1 MEDKQKEIAA
11 IQKLWDA
18 LRVFSDATNGK
29 AYRDKDPVEQD
40 TYEIVNALFM
50 ELDKLKRFYQGKY
63 NAEPR
68 TKSEELTSKLTK
80 MASRL
85 QQGDGP
91 VDEKVADDFIQA
103 LDLFDIA
110 SEAKRQGKTH
120 ALKDKYKNI

>member
-29 AYRDKDPVEQD
+29 PYRDKDPVEQD

-63 NAEPR
+63 NPSSR
-68 TKSEELTSKLTK
+68 TKKDELSAKLTK
-80 MASRL
+80 MASSI
-85 QQGDGP
+85 QQCNGP
-91 VDEKVADDFIQA
+91 VDEAIADDFIQA
-103 LDLFDIA
+103 VELFDVA
-110 SEAKRQGKTH
+110 RQAKEAGKTH
-120 ALKDKYKNI
+120 AIKDKYNNI